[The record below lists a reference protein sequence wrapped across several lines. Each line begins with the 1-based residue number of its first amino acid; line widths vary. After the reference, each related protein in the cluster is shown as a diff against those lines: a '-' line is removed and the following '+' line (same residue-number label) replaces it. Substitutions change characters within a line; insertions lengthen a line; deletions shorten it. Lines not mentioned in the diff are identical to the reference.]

1 MLCKY
6 CGNLLT
12 SDHCLICGMTS
23 TDAKLTSKKTTV
35 KIETKKV
42 SLASVTPDISKVEK
56 TIEQS
61 KETTKVDTHKL
72 TKRGIILGSI
82 FLAILLST
90 FIVWVALT
98 DRGMETTFDGIGDN
112 EFNLILMMV
121 LYYVGFV
128 GEVFALRDF
137 IVAYKNCSLED
148 TKTKKICL
156 NFIIIICATIL
167 TAKCLTVMSAYYDRI
182 GNTNPFY
189 GLY

>member
-6 CGNLLT
+6 CGQLLT
-12 SDHCLICGMTS
+12 GDHCLHCGRTS
-23 TDAKLTSKKTTV
+23 MEAKITGKRAVIKP
-35 KIETKKV
+35 ETKKV
-42 SLASVTPDISKVEK
+42 SLATVTPDISKVEK
-56 TIEQS
+56 TIEQN
-61 KETTKVDTHKL
+61 KEVEKVDTHKL

-98 DRGMETTFDGIGDN
+98 DRGMETFEGIGDK

-121 LYYVGFV
+121 LYYVGFI

-137 IVAYKNCSLED
+137 IVAYKNCAPED

-167 TAKCLTVMSAYYDRI
+167 TAKCLTVMSAFYGRI
-182 GNTNPFY
+182 GRPFY
-189 GLY
+189 GLL